1 VLAFLQLYTNQ
12 EHFLLLNRDNT
23 IEESTQILYENL
35 FAKINYD
42 ELRLLDA
49 RLLMPELLQVMMP
62 DEKSSKDQESNK
74 FLKEA

>member
-1 VLAFLQLYTNQ
+1 MLAFLQLYTNQ